1 MATSDRREKAM
12 LIKLQETI
20 QRVKLQIIILA
31 PQIQRN
37 YKVQQC
43 TIVTAS
49 QLFIFQ
55 LCYGYTFASYICS
68 LNFISA
74 YFTYEFSTCIMYLRQ
89 HIITECYHRTQNSI
103 SIYIFIPT
111 ILYIFYTRQ
120 ACLPKIINLPKF
132 LACNLYIMYIKLH
145 FHKFLEKLM
154 KH

>member
-20 QRVKLQIIILA
+20 QRFKLQIIILA

-43 TIVTAS
+43 TIVTAH

-68 LNFISA
+68 LHFISA
-74 YFTYEFSTCIMYLRQ
+74 YFTYEFSTCIKYLPQ

-103 SIYIFIPT
+103 SIYIFTHNI
-111 ILYIFYTRQ
+111 YIFIIQDRHVCQKSLIYQ
-120 ACLPKIINLPKF
+120 NFLPVI
-132 LACNLYIMYIKLH
+132 YI
-145 FHKFLEKLM
+145 
-154 KH
+154 